1 MSDKNLQVDNEIHEL
16 KLGSSFDQKSK
27 VGFHSIRYDFKPASV
42 DTTQD
47 STVDVGEGHKITV
60 TVPHVEGAGTDHTVY
75 KGNKRQCLKECVL
88 IIDHQTGTFTLE
100 KLTNNIQLKKT
111 RTEGSSKVTLAGRPL
126 TPVEINKQKKS
137 PVKVKNPPTPQ
148 ISPPSHTN
156 SPSVTPVNLP
166 QDESSKDVCPIGDIS
181 DDSSSYDSSSDSESD
196 TEDKQVKL
204 NQEKMSQGT
213 SLFKPLPPP
222 AVKPSNTRP
231 QFASTLSE
239 DLRLSESS
247 SDSDD
252 D

>member
-1 MSDKNLQVDNEIHEL
+1 MGDKGLQVDNEIHEL
-16 KLGSSFDQKSK
+16 KLGSSFDPKSK
-27 VGFHSIRYDFKPASV
+27 VAFHSIRYDFKPASV

-47 STVDVGEGHKITV
+47 SLVEVGEGHQITV

-75 KGNKRQCLKECVL
+75 KGNKRPCLKECVL

-111 RTEGSSKVTLAGRPL
+111 RIEGSSRVSMGGRPL
-126 TPVEINKQKKS
+126 TPVDINKQKNS
-137 PVKVKNPPTPQ
+137 PVKQKNQPPQ

-166 QDESSKDVCPIGDIS
+166 QDDSSRDACLFGDIS
-181 DDSSSYDSSSDSESD
+181 DDSSSYASSSDSDSD
-196 TEDKQVKL
+196 SEDKQIKSS
-204 NQEKMSQGT
+204 QEKLPQGN

-222 AVKPSNTRP
+222 AVKPANTRP
-231 QFASTLSE
+231 HFASTLSE
-239 DLRLSESS
+239 DLRLSETSS